1 LKETR
6 MTRRELLRAAAAA
19 SASGAVVLGG
29 SSAYGL
35 SALAAQAQQGAQAA
49 GMAQA
54 KPEAQ
59 NKKSSPQVKPSEQPE
74 PEIAAEQKYQ
84 HGPGYFINRPFTQI
98 SKEAD
103 ALLDEMEERGCQ
115 FFYNEASPKTGL
127 VRDHAPAVADPN
139 NEPRIASIAATGF
152 GLSCLC
158 IAAERGYLTKLQCE
172 ERVEKTLAFLLEDCP
187 HEHGFLYHF
196 IDIESG
202 QRLFNSELSSIDTSW
217 LLCGVLLCR
226 QYFSGNSRIDAL
238 ATTFYRRVDWQWM
251 LDQGTTL
258 SMGWLPEQGFL
269 QHRWDI
275 YAELMTMYLMA
286 IGSPSHPIPVT
297 TWNALQRPVV
307 QFGGIEYI
315 SGIAPLFI
323 HQYAHAWCDY
333 RGMRDLHANYFTNSI
348 AATRAHQLW
357 CVHLGQKYNWI
368 DQDLWGITASDSKD
382 GYSVWGGPPSMGPLD
397 GTLVPCAAAGSL
409 PFLPAEC
416 THVLLS
422 MRQRLGPKV
431 WTRYGFVDA
440 FDIRGNWFANDILG
454 IDQGISVMMAENL
467 RTGFVW
473 KYFMQNT
480 EIKHAMDEVQ
490 FHPDPDA
497 NSQYL

>member
-1 LKETR
+1 MIDRRL
-6 MTRRELLRAAAAA
+6 TRREMLRAAAAA
-19 SASGAVVLGG
+19 SASGALTLGSQPAHALGG
-29 SSAYGL
+29 G
-35 SALAAQAQQGAQAA
+35 ALPYQNQQQAPKASPKEQPQPEQAAQ
-49 GMAQA
+49 
-54 KPEAQ
+54 
-59 NKKSSPQVKPSEQPE
+59 
-74 PEIAAEQKYQ
+74 QKYV
-84 HGPGYFINRPFTQI
+84 HPPGQFINRPLTQI
-98 SKEAD
+98 TKQAD

-127 VRDHAPAVADPN
+127 VRDRAAATGLSTSRV
-139 NEPRIASIAATGF
+139 ASIAATGF
-152 GLSCLC
+152 GLSALC
-158 IAAERGYLTKLQCE
+158 IAAQRGYLRRFDCE
-172 ERVEKTLAFLLEDCP
+172 QRVEKTLAFLLEDCP

-202 QRLFNSELSSIDTSW
+202 QRMFNSELSSIDTAL

-226 QYFSGNSRIDAL
+226 QFFANNARIAAL

-251 LDQGTTL
+251 LNAGDTL

-286 IGSPSHPIPVT
+286 IGSPTHPIPVA
-297 TWNALQRPVV
+297 TWQALQRPLI

-315 SGIAPLFI
+315 SGLAPLFI

-333 RGMRDLHANYFTNSI
+333 RDVRDLNANYFTNSV

-357 CVHLGQKYNWI
+357 CVHLGQKFNWI
-368 DQDLWGITASDSKD
+368 DQDMWGITASDSKD
-382 GYSVWGGPPSMGPLD
+382 GYRVWGGPPSIGSLD

-422 MRQRLGPKV
+422 MREKMGDRV

-440 FDIRGNWFANDILG
+440 FDVKGNWFAEDVLG

-473 KYFMQNT
+473 QYFMRNP
-480 EIKHAMDEVQ
+480 EITHAMSEVQ

-497 NSQYL
+497 NSQVL